1 MLNLNQPEFR
11 PKDSCI
17 FQLMEIT
24 HNIFSSFDFN
34 STLENRAVFLDILRA
49 FYKVWH
55 KGLLCKP
62 ESMGISGYL
71 LNQMESFLKERFQGV
86 FFNGK
91 SSEWASI
98 KGDVSQGSIL
108 GSVLFS
114 TYINDLSDGMTSNI
128 KLFADICFLKYS

>member
-1 MLNLNQPEFR
+1 MYFP
-11 PKDSCI
+11 I
-17 FQLMEIT
+17 MEIT

-34 STLENRAVFLDILRA
+34 STLENRAVFLDI
-49 FYKVWH
+49 WH